1 MTILD
6 DKLIAEVY
14 NIAQT
19 YGKTV
24 VFQEIGSS
32 VYDPTTGKTTNSS
45 LTNHSVKVTP
55 PSPYSHRLVDGDL
68 IQVRDVQTLL
78 PAKDLTFTPVQGM
91 QVTIDSEVF
100 DIVEIMPLYSG
111 ASICGYDLQ
120 LRQ

>member
-6 DKLIAEVY
+6 TKLIAEVY

-24 VFQEIGSS
+24 VFQEVGSS
-32 VYDPTTGKTTNSS
+32 VYDPTTGKTTDSS
-45 LTNHSVKVTP
+45 ITNHSVKVTP

-68 IQVRDVQTLL
+68 IQVRDVQIIL
-78 PAKDLTFTPVQGM
+78 PSKNLTFTPTQGM
-91 QVTIDSEVF
+91 QVTIDSEAF
-100 DIVEIMPLYSG
+100 DILEINPLYSG
-111 ASICGYDLQ
+111 DSICAYDLQ